1 MIKRSFT
8 CKNFISE
15 RYLKKKLN
23 VTLNKNYRVNFEK
36 ILKSFN
42 HSQDT
47 FHILSKNFKLNFKLP
62 DLKRFKKF
70 KSIVIIGMGG
80 SILGTKAIFYLLKD
94 KIKKDINFLDN
105 LDESNII
112 KLKKKIKI
120 EKTLF
125 IVVSK
130 SGSTTETLTNFFFL
144 KIIKTEAK
152 NIIIISEKK
161 DNYLFSLAKKF
172 KLFFIEHK
180 SYIGGRYSVL
190 SEVGVAPSFLM
201 GLDINKLRLNL
212 SRFLV
217 SNDKSFLKES
227 VLKLTNL
234 LKQKRIKNLVFLN
247 YVPELEKFLFW
258 CQQLIAESLGK
269 NGHGFLPIISNA
281 PKDHHSLLQLYLDG
295 PKDKLF
301 QIFSLEKKSQ
311 TKIFTK
317 ISNKKINYI
326 NNKSLNEIKISQKNA
341 LVEAFKKKKIPYRE
355 FILKEKNEKTLGELF
370 SYFILET
377 AIIGKIAQINPFDQ
391 PAVEQVK
398 KITKEILS

>member
-311 TKIFTK
+311 TKTLAGILM
-317 ISNKKINYI
+317 NQKKLP
-326 NNKSLNEIKISQKNA
+326 K
-341 LVEAFKKKKIPYRE
+341 F
-355 FILKEKNEKTLGELF
+355 LKELKTR
-370 SYFILET
+370 
-377 AIIGKIAQINPFDQ
+377 
-391 PAVEQVK
+391 
-398 KITKEILS
+398 